1 VPPVVW
7 LVLAAAVLL
16 SIGALAWTVR
26 TLVRRLLRLGRDL
39 DDLRLELTPAL
50 RQLEVDGEVTAAEV
64 AAIGDRLDARVRLA
78 ASRRRRRWRPVP
90 T

>member
-26 TLVRRLLRLGRDL
+26 TLARRLLRLGRDL

-64 AAIGDRLDARVRLA
+64 AAIGDRLDARARLA
-78 ASRRRRRWRPVP
+78 ARRRQ
-90 T
+90 

>member
-64 AAIGDRLDARVRLA
+64 AAIGDRLDARARLA
-78 ASRRRRRWRPVP
+78 ASRRRRRWRPGP

>member
-1 VPPVVW
+1 VPSVVW

-26 TLVRRLLRLGRDL
+26 TLARRLLRLGRDL

-64 AAIGDRLDARVRLA
+64 AAIGDRLDARARLA
-78 ASRRRRRWRPVP
+78 ARRRRRRWRPGP
-90 T
+90 S